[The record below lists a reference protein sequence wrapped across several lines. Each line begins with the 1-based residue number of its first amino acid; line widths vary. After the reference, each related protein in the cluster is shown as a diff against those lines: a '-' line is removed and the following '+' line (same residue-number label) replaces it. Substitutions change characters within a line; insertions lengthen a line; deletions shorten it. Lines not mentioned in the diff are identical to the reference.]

1 MVAKSVK
8 KNNGGLIFGKPE
20 HQGQPFCIRFFFLIE
35 STSQKLLDLLRMLR
49 SVPHINLD
57 KVHLST
63 PRSLCMAPGTVNRQQ
78 RFDYQEAVSN
88 DSGIIL
94 FHTITAKY
102 VKVKSICFEY
112 GCYSIQ
118 ILMITIVFKKI
129 NRYTDIMLN
138 QNTM

>member
-8 KNNGGLIFGKPE
+8 KNNGGLIFGNPE
-20 HQGQPFCIRFFFLIE
+20 HQGQPFCIRFVKNI
-35 STSQKLLDLLRMLR
+35 SQKLLDLLRMLR

-78 RFDYQEAVSN
+78 TFEYQQAVSN

-94 FHTITAKY
+94 FQTITAKY
-102 VKVKSICFEY
+102 VKVKSICLELE
-112 GCYSIQ
+112 CYNIQ
-118 ILMITIVFKKI
+118 TLIISYLKKL
-129 NRYTDIMLN
+129 NTDIML
-138 QNTM
+138 